1 MEKNGY
7 RYPWIS
13 HKIPSTW
20 RSMRIRRCR
29 NRSERGFHGLRGGHP
44 EGRWLRSAFHWN
56 CRITWPKGATSPSSS
71 EDASKRP
78 NMGSVV
84 LRWMDAL
91 LVIPVTYHCHTLPA
105 LGVFTCIYHLPYLGG
120 RLYNTIYIYV
130 HIQDTR
136 IPTVPVAYIGVPAWE
151 TTPPRSDWSF
161 SGHGRP

>member
-1 MEKNGY
+1 MYLQDCSCYEKRIGY

-56 CRITWPKGATSPSSS
+56 CRITWPKAATSPSNS

-91 LVIPVTYHCHTLPA
+91 LVRPVTYHCHTSIRCFYMYLP
-105 LGVFTCIYHLPYLGG
+105 FTIFG
-120 RLYNTIYIYV
+120 RETIWGLSK
-130 HIQDTR
+130 
-136 IPTVPVAYIGVPAWE
+136 IPFPGQPSIAQPIA
-151 TTPPRSDWSF
+151 
-161 SGHGRP
+161 